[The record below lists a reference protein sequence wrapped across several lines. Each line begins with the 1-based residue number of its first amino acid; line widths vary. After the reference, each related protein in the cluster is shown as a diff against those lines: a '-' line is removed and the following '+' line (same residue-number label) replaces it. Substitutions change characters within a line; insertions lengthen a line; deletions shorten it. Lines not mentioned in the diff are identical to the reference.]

1 MAYTFAPTYEY
12 LKGMIEAQFF
22 DTANGNLR
30 YYTNKLQDTNVTSS
44 VNMGEITAGIGNGV
58 VITIPDSATLS
69 VDLTEAA
76 FSLVGRGLQAGQPVT
91 YNGIHEITEV
101 VVASSSTITLPST
114 AVRGLGDAAIYAYV
128 GTDGTAYTVTGNAID
143 GFTATPGDSYC
154 VRYNI
159 MNPSATQLDIK
170 SVMTPDIVRAVL
182 KYPAYS
188 TSNADALTG
197 SLSAYYYVIIPRM
210 QFGGNVGIE
219 GNQTTPSTTS
229 LAGTALTYDD
239 AADAGVCVSASM
251 PHLAYIVRV
260 PVGDTT
266 QSIMGLAIVGGEVN
280 MTAGDTM
287 LAPVKFVMP
296 DGSLIQPDYS
306 LLSFEIPAGDSGIA
320 TVAAD
325 GTITAV
331 GAGSTEITIKL
342 TADEDIKTV
351 NDVEVAAAS

>member
-1 MAYTFAPTYEY
+1 MAYTYAPTYEY
-12 LKGMIEAQFF
+12 VKGVVEAQFF

-30 YYTNKLQDTNVTSS
+30 YYTNKLQDTSVTSS
-44 VNMGEITAGIGNGV
+44 VNMGEITAGIGNGI

-69 VDLTEAA
+69 IDLTEAA

-91 YNGIHEITEV
+91 YNGVHEITEV
-101 VVASSSTITLPST
+101 VVANATTITLPST
-114 AVRGLGDAAIYAYV
+114 AVRGLGDSAIYAYV
-128 GTDGTAYTVTGNAID
+128 GTDGTAYTVTGNVID
-143 GFTATPGDSYC
+143 GFEATPGESYC

-159 MNPSATQLDIK
+159 VNPSATQLDIK
-170 SVMTPDIVRAVL
+170 SMIAPDIVRAVL

-188 TSNADALTG
+188 TANADALTG

-266 QSIMGLAIVGGEVN
+266 QSIMGLAIVGGEIN

-287 LAPVKFVMP
+287 LTPVKFVMP

-306 LLSFEIPAGDSGIA
+306 LLSFSITSGGKA
-320 TVAAD
+320 TVASD

-331 GAGSTEITIKL
+331 SAGEEELTVTL
-342 TADEDIKTV
+342 TADNTIKTV
-351 NDVEVAAAS
+351 NDVVVAAP

>member
-1 MAYTFAPTYEY
+1 MAYSFAPAYEY
-12 LKGMIEAQFF
+12 VKGMVEAQFF

-30 YYTNKLQDTNVTSS
+30 YYTNKLQDTSVTSS
-44 VNMGEITAGIGNGV
+44 VTMGEITAGIGNGV
-58 VITIPDSATLS
+58 VISIPDSATLS
-69 VDLTEAA
+69 IDLTEAA
-76 FSLVGRGLQAGQPVT
+76 FSLTARGLQAGQPVT
-91 YNGIHEITEV
+91 YNGVHEITEV
-101 VVASSSTITLPST
+101 VTATSSTITLPST
-114 AVRGLGDAAIYAYV
+114 AVRGLGDADIYAYV
-128 GTDGTAYTVTGNAID
+128 GTDGTAYKVENNTIV
-143 GFTATPGDSYC
+143 GFDATPDTNYC

-159 MNPSATQLDIK
+159 QNPSATQLDIK
-170 SVMTPDIVRAVL
+170 SVMSPDIVRAVL

-188 TSNADALTG
+188 TANADAMTG

-260 PVGDTT
+260 PVGDITDG
-266 QSIMGLAIVGGEVN
+266 IVGLAVVGGQID
-280 MTAGDTM
+280 MTVGDTM

-296 DGSLIQPDYS
+296 DGSLVQPDYS
-306 LLSFEIPAGDSGIA
+306 LLTFEITSGSAA

-325 GTITAV
+325 GTITASS
-331 GAGSTEITIKL
+331 AGSAEITIAL
-342 TADEDIKTV
+342 ADNADIKTV
-351 NDVEVAAAS
+351 NDIEVVSA

>member
-1 MAYTFAPTYEY
+1 MAYSFAPTYEY
-12 LKGMIEAQFF
+12 LKGMVEAQFF

-30 YYTNKLQDTNVTSS
+30 YYTNKLQDTSITSS

-58 VITIPDSATLS
+58 VISIPDSGTLS
-69 VDLTEAA
+69 IDLTEAA
-76 FSLVGRGLQAGQPVT
+76 FSLTARGLQAGQPVT
-91 YNGIHEITEV
+91 YNGVHEITEV
-101 VVASSSTITLPST
+101 VTATGATITLPST
-114 AVRGLGDAAIYAYV
+114 AVRGLGDADIYAYV
-128 GTDGTAYTVTGNAID
+128 GSDGTAYKVVENQIV
-143 GFTATPGDSYC
+143 GFTATAGESYC

-159 MNPSATQLDIK
+159 QNPSATQLDIK
-170 SVMTPDIVRAVL
+170 SVISPDIVRCVL

-188 TSNADALTG
+188 TANADALTG

-239 AADAGVCVSASM
+239 AAESGVCVNASM

-260 PVGDTT
+260 PVGDVT
-266 QSIMGLAIVGGEVN
+266 SDIVGLAVVGGQID
-280 MTAGDTM
+280 MTAGETM

-306 LLSFEIPAGDSGIA
+306 LLTFTITSGGTYA
-320 TVAAD
+320 SVAAD
-325 GTITAV
+325 GTISALA
-331 GAGSTEITIKL
+331 AGSAEITIAL
-342 TADEDIKTV
+342 ADDADIKTV
-351 NDVEVAAAS
+351 NDIEVVSGS